1 MSTLQKIHIQGPGL
15 KKEGIVVLQTLFIG
29 FFVFIEMTIR
39 TGVGVLTGIAICAA
53 LYGSLRFGRP
63 GTTYVSV
70 VTPPLAFAGSVLA
83 MIILREGLRPS
94 RVGIDF
100 IAALASEA
108 PFLIIAA
115 LYGWFVYLNQ
125 KAKAKPSKGTKRT
138 TKSGEPCDL

>member
-1 MSTLQKIHIQGPGL
+1 MSTLQKIQIQGPGL
-15 KKEGIVVLQTLFIG
+15 KKQGIVVLQTIFIG

-39 TGVGVLTGIAICAA
+39 SGVGILTGIAICAA
-53 LYGSLRFGRP
+53 LFGSLRFGRD

-70 VTPPLAFAGSVLA
+70 VTPPLAFAVSALA
-83 MIILREGLRPS
+83 VTMIVDGFRPS

-115 LYGWFVYLNQ
+115 AYGWFVYLNK
-125 KAKAKPSKGTKRT
+125 KAKNKPSRRKA
-138 TKSGEPCDL
+138 EVVQD

>member
-1 MSTLQKIHIQGPGL
+1 MQIQGPGL

-39 TGVGVLTGIAICAA
+39 TGVGILTGIAICAA
-53 LYGSLRFGRP
+53 LFGSLRLGRP

-70 VTPPLAFAGSVLA
+70 VTPPLAFAGSALFLT
-83 MIILREGLRPS
+83 MILDGFRPS

-100 IAALASEA
+100 IATLASEA
-108 PFLIIAA
+108 PFLIITA

-125 KAKAKPSKGTKRT
+125 KAKAKPSKRKAAA
-138 TKSGEPCDL
+138 EQN

>member
-1 MSTLQKIHIQGPGL
+1 MSTLQKIQIQGPGL
-15 KKEGIVVLQTLFIG
+15 KKPGIVVLQTAFIG

-39 TGVGVLTGIAICAA
+39 TGVGILTGLAICAA

-70 VTPPLAFAGSVLA
+70 VTPPLAFAAAAFFLTALLDGF
-83 MIILREGLRPS
+83 RPS

-108 PFLIIAA
+108 PFLIVSA

-125 KAKAKPSKGTKRT
+125 KAKNKPSKRKVVA
-138 TKSGEPCDL
+138 EE

>member
-1 MSTLQKIHIQGPGL
+1 VSTLQKIQIQGPGL
-15 KKEGIVVLQTLFIG
+15 KKEGIVILQTIFIG

-70 VTPPLAFAGSVLA
+70 VTPPLAFAGSALVLT
-83 MIILREGLRPS
+83 IFLGGFKPS

-100 IAALASEA
+100 IAALASAA

-115 LYGWFVYLNQ
+115 VYGWFVYLNQ
-125 KAKAKPSKGTKRT
+125 KAKAKPSKRSAIKAQ
-138 TKSGEPCDL
+138 D

>member
-1 MSTLQKIHIQGPGL
+1 
-15 KKEGIVVLQTLFIG
+15 VLQTIFIG

-39 TGVGVLTGIAICAA
+39 SGVGILTGIAICAA
-53 LYGSLRFGRP
+53 LFGSLRFGRD

-70 VTPPLAFAGSVLA
+70 VTPPLAFAGSALVIT
-83 MIILREGLRPS
+83 MIVDGFRPS

-115 LYGWFVYLNQ
+115 AYGWFVYLNK
-125 KAKAKPSKGTKRT
+125 KAKSKPSKRKA
-138 TKSGEPCDL
+138 DVAQD

>member
-1 MSTLQKIHIQGPGL
+1 VSTIQKMQIQGPGL
-15 KKEGIVVLQTLFIG
+15 KKPGVVILQSIFIA

-39 TGVGVLTGIAICAA
+39 TGVGALTGIAICVA

-70 VTPPLAFAGSVLA
+70 VTPPLAFAGSALAITMVLD
-83 MIILREGLRPS
+83 GFRPS

-115 LYGWFVYLNQ
+115 IYGWFVYLNQ
-125 KAKAKPSKGTKRT
+125 KAKAKPSRR
-138 TKSGEPCDL
+138 SAV

>member
-29 FFVFIEMTIR
+29 FFVFIEMTVR
-39 TGVGVLTGIAICAA
+39 TGVGILTGIAICAA
-53 LYGSLRFGRP
+53 LFGSLRLGRP

-100 IAALASEA
+100 IAALASVA
-108 PFLIIAA
+108 PYLIIAA
-115 LYGWFVYLNQ
+115 VYGWYVYLNQ
-125 KAKAKPSKGTKRT
+125 KAKSRPSKRKAAAVQ
-138 TKSGEPCDL
+138 D

>member
-1 MSTLQKIHIQGPGL
+1 MQIQGLGL
-15 KKEGIVVLQTLFIG
+15 KKPGIVVLQTVFIG

-70 VTPPLAFAGSVLA
+70 VTPPLAFAGTALALTMVLD
-83 MIILREGLRPS
+83 GFRPS
-94 RVGIDF
+94 RIGIDF

-108 PFLIIAA
+108 PFLIIATA
-115 LYGWFVYLNQ
+115 YGWFVFFNQ
-125 KAKAKPSKGTKRT
+125 KAKRKPTKKPLSNT
-138 TKSGEPCDL
+138 EI